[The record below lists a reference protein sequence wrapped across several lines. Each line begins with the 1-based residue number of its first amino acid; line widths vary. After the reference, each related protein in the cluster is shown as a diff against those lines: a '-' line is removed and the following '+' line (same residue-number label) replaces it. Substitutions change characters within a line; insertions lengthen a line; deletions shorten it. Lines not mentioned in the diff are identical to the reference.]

1 MPNPK
6 QKTIWVISMTD
17 KERLS
22 VEWKRF
28 LQKQWKMF
36 LVIIG
41 IIAGAVIGA
50 IFVFLW
56 VIDNGQ
62 ATGLVPALI
71 GQWTVGYCITFLL
84 HLIFWEI
91 IFVGIPLIVAA
102 ITLYMLWYRKL
113 PKDEKF
119 PSQGAAA
126 TGGGGGISFLIGI
139 VWLVIT
145 WVEGRWDLAFE
156 SWTLNE
162 WVYSWLAAFLWVLLI
177 IGVPLAIGI
186 TWWLRREIKEEP
198 SAPIG

>member
-119 PSQGAAA
+119 PSGWKVDG
-126 TGGGGGISFLIGI
+126 T
-139 VWLVIT
+139 WLSRV
-145 WVEGRWDLAFE
+145 GR
-156 SWTLNE
+156 
-162 WVYSWLAAFLWVLLI
+162 
-177 IGVPLAIGI
+177 
-186 TWWLRREIKEEP
+186 
-198 SAPIG
+198 